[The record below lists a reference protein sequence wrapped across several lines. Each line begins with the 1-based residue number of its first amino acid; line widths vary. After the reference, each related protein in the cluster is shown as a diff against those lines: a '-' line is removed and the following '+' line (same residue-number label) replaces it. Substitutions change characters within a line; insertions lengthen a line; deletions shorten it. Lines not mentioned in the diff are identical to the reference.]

1 MASNDSDSRRSR
13 SPQSGRLETSTRVP
27 GATQPARRPVI
38 GLTTYLQRAQTG
50 VWDVQAAFLPE
61 VYFAAVERA
70 GGIPV
75 LLPPQP
81 LDGGVAE
88 QVMARLDGL
97 IIAGG
102 LDVEASRYG
111 ANAHLMADPPSRLRD
126 DWDDAL
132 LTAAIVAEVPFL
144 AICRGIQVLNVN
156 RGGTLHQHLP
166 EVIGDERYTGANGV
180 FKINRV
186 EVEHGSQ
193 IAAIIGAGS
202 HEVQSYH
209 HQAIEELGEGL
220 LVTAHSGGG
229 VVQAV
234 ELDGVPFGVGVQW
247 HPEQDADEDAR
258 LFESLVDAARAYA
271 LIERVEIERVEK
283 QESRS

>member
-1 MASNDSDSRRSR
+1 MISK
-13 SPQSGRLETSTRVP
+13 PL
-27 GATQPARRPVI
+27 I

-61 VYFAAVERA
+61 VYFGAIERA

-88 QVMARLDGL
+88 QVMQRLDGL
-97 IIAGG
+97 IITGG

-111 ANAHLMADPPSRLRD
+111 AVAHPEADPPSRLRD

-132 LTAAIVAEVPFL
+132 LTAAIDGEVPFL

-166 EVIGDERYTGANGV
+166 EVVGDDRYSGDHGV
-180 FKINRV
+180 FAENTV
-186 EVEHGSQ
+186 EVEDGSQ
-193 IAAIIGAGS
+193 VASIIGAGA
-202 HEVQSYH
+202 HEVKSYH
-209 HQAIEELGEGL
+209 HQSIDAVGDGL
-220 LVTAHSGGG
+220 NVTAHSGGG

-234 ELDGVPFGVGVQW
+234 ELEGVPFGLGVQW
-247 HPEQDADEDAR
+247 HPEQDAVDDAR
-258 LFESLVDAARAYA
+258 LFESLVEAARSYRKTNA
-271 LIERVEIERVEK
+271 
-283 QESRS
+283 

>member
-1 MASNDSDSRRSR
+1 M
-13 SPQSGRLETSTRVP
+13 
-27 GATQPARRPVI
+27 RPIVGI
-38 GLTTYLQRAQTG
+38 TTYLQRAQTG

-102 LDVEASRYG
+102 LDVDPSRYG
-111 ANAHLMADPPSRLRD
+111 AQPHEKTDRPSRLRD

-132 LTAAIVAEVPFL
+132 LTAAIEQEVPFL

-166 EVIGDERYTGANGV
+166 EVVGDDRYTGENGV
-180 FKINRV
+180 FKTNQV
-186 EVEHGSQ
+186 EVEGGSRV
-193 IAAIIGAGS
+193 AAIIGAGP

-209 HQAIEELGEGL
+209 HQAIDAVGDGL
-220 LVTAHSGGG
+220 AVTAHSGGG

-247 HPEQDADEDAR
+247 HPEQDAEDDAR
-258 LFESLVDAARAYA
+258 LFESLVEAARAYA
-271 LIERVEIERVEK
+271 DDHDREVRV
-283 QESRS
+283 